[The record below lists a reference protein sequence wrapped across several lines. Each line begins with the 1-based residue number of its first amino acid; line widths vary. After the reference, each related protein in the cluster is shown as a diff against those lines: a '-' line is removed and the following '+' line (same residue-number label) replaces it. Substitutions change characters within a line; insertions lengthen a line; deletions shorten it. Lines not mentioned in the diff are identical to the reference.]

1 MRVTQGNPECVPNDA
16 NLHLQAF
23 FAPKEEC
30 LQRKMPVG
38 YQKLIRCEEALQ
50 GAGPVPKQCLRSPV
64 LTGRKTVPKW
74 SYQHSDSH
82 PNPEWSQAYTCSG
95 NPNHHWMF
103 CGWGDRCADSPHFH
117 VHMDSLL
124 EGKMHIVKSQL
135 EMLIYPRHAKPFCNL
150 RVKWVWNS
158 LETSLLVITVYIHLT
173 APNPIAAPESIL
185 KLTVAK
191 IIIIIISAIE

>member
-135 EMLIYPRHAKPFCNL
+135 EMLIYPRHAKPFL
-150 RVKWVWNS
+150 QPTG
-158 LETSLLVITVYIHLT
+158 EMG
-173 APNPIAAPESIL
+173 L
-185 KLTVAK
+185 KLLGDITTGYYC
-191 IIIIIISAIE
+191 IHPFNCSQSHCCSWIYS